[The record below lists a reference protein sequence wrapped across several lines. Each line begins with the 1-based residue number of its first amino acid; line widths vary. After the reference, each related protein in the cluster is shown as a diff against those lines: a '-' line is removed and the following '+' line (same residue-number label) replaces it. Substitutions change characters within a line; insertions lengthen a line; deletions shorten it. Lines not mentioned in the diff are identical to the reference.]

1 MSFSLQELLSWS
13 VDQIMALVRD
23 FEPLDP
29 IARGEVLDYLLK
41 FFDIVSTPRRA
52 QQQMFRDCR
61 R

>member
-1 MSFSLQELLSWS
+1 
-13 VDQIMALVRD
+13 MAR
-23 FEPLDP
+23 E
-29 IARGEVLDYLLK
+29 EVLDYLLK